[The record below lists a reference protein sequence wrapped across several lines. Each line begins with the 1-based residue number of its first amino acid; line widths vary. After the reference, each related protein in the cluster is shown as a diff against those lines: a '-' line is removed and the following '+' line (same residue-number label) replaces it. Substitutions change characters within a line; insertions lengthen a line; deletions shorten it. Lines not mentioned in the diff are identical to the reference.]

1 MNIFTDD
8 EKALINFGLM
18 MRKNHIET
26 GNIFLS
32 AADIRRMG
40 KYTTAMIKALG
51 PDQIEL
57 IEKMDKLAKKVDKL

>member
-1 MNIFTDD
+1 MSIFTDD

-32 AADIRRMG
+32 ATDVRRMG
-40 KYTTAMIKALG
+40 KYSSASIKALG

-57 IEKMDKLAKKVDKL
+57 IEKMDKLAKKVEKL

>member
-1 MNIFTDD
+1 MSVFTDE

-26 GNIFLS
+26 GNIFLG
-32 AADIRRMG
+32 ATDVRRMG
-40 KYTTAMIKALG
+40 KYASASIKVLG

-57 IEKMDKLAKKVDKL
+57 IEKMDKLSKKVDKL